1 MIAGIFSP
9 AGIKDDRPAPTS
21 APQGSHDF
29 FRQLDFSL
37 LRKPERLPAFDS
49 RPRRADSTPEP
60 RQSEP
65 RREKISSSQREPR
78 AEDSARNA
86 TTALRKAEP
95 APEPEAKD
103 AADPDAP
110 AGALGFTDGGRQGP
124 GEAGRPAVAVQLGAA
139 AYRLSPHGNGEAAF
153 AEAAGGF
160 IPPAGEKPGQSLPV
174 SAQLLED
181 AAILQAVD
189 PATLAEES
197 PTKPLNAI
205 DVLNL
210 SRKPTGKPGLLAEGE
225 LEAEGSD
232 AAKFRNDMLERL
244 GRPIEPNG
252 TAQGS
257 NQMLAAALKDSAR
270 ARPEHQAP
278 GPESVK
284 VLQPTATD
292 AGAAPLGAP
301 QQNSTSPTSVFG
313 AAEPKVSQEQLL
325 DRIVQQAR
333 WLIRNNR
340 SEVTLKLHP
349 ERLGELKIKI
359 RQDDV
364 SLRVEMTVDN
374 VGVKRLIEAHLN
386 DLQTQLQSENLAGG
400 NLIFNVDVRQEGGF
414 HRPPETAG
422 IPSGEVGRAKGR
434 ETELEQTPASRLS
447 RPLWG
452 RFGVGIYA

>member
-1 MIAGIFSP
+1 MIAGIYSP

-21 APQGSHDF
+21 APQGRRDF

-37 LRKPERLPAFDS
+37 LRKPEKLPASDS

-60 RQSEP
+60 RKSEP
-65 RREKISSSQREPR
+65 RREKIPSSQREPR
-78 AEDSARNA
+78 PEDSARDTA
-86 TTALRKAEP
+86 TALREPKP

-103 AADPDAP
+103 AADPDSP
-110 AGALGFTDGGRQGP
+110 AGALGFTDGGKLGP
-124 GEAGRPAVAVQLGAA
+124 GTAGRPAVAVQLGAA

-160 IPPAGEKPGQSLPV
+160 ILPDGKQTG
-174 SAQLLED
+174 QLLED

-225 LEAEGSD
+225 LEAEGPDS
-232 AAKFRNDMLERL
+232 AKFRNDLLERL
-244 GRPIEPNG
+244 GRPVEPAG

-257 NQMLAAALKDSAR
+257 AQALAAALEDSAR
-270 ARPEHQAP
+270 ARPERNAP
-278 GPESVK
+278 GPESLK

-292 AGAAPLGAP
+292 AGAAPLGAL
-301 QQNSTSPTSVFG
+301 QQHSAQPTGVFG
-313 AAEPKVSQEQLL
+313 ASESNVSQEQLL

-333 WLIRNNR
+333 WMIRTNR

-349 ERLGELKIKI
+349 AELGELKIRV
-359 RQDDV
+359 RQDDA
-364 SLRVEMTVDN
+364 SLRVDITVDN
-374 VGVKRLIEAHLN
+374 ASVKRLIESNLN
-386 DLQTQLQSENLAGG
+386 DLQKQLQNENLAGG
-400 NLIFNVDVRQEGGF
+400 DLIFNVDVRQEGGF
-414 HRPPETAG
+414 QRPPETAE
-422 IPSGEVGRAKGR
+422 IPPGGFGPAGGR
-434 ETELEQTPASRLS
+434 ETELEQTQSQRLS